1 MASDLTFVILV
12 RARRKNARNAHKIK
26 LKLTHRQYKLIKS
39 ILYNQILDYQDVLV
53 YNGVDS
59 DALI

>member
-12 RARRKNARNAHKIK
+12 RARRINARNAHKIK

-39 ILYNQILDYQDVLV
+39 ILYNQILDYQDV
-53 YNGVDS
+53 
-59 DALI
+59 